1 MTEPICT
8 CPTDVAALLRAHIE
22 DALTCPAHRPESEAA
37 RAEPPA
43 LNSDA
48 LTQSLAAALG
58 GSTTPTL

>member
-8 CPTDVAALLRAHIE
+8 CPTDLAALLRAHIE
-22 DALTCPAHRPESEAA
+22 NALTCPAHRPQSDA

-58 GSTTPTL
+58 GSTTPL